1 MLLPWSGKQDL
12 LGIDVGEISTVGHG
26 PLHPAVV
33 KDCLGNSSHVS
44 PPTPLPRHG
53 LLLGLWEVYLHLPY
67 PVLSP
72 QGVINTTRDFTE
84 LANEC

>member
-12 LGIDVGEISTVGHG
+12 LGIDVGEISTVGRG

-33 KDCLGNSSHVS
+33 KDCLGKSSHVS

-53 LLLGLWEVYLHLPY
+53 PLLGLWEGYLP
-67 PVLSP
+67 PSISCP
-72 QGVINTTRDFTE
+72 QPTGSNKHHP
-84 LANEC
+84 